1 MRKEAYEKLLDRAKS
16 VMSINDVSKERF
28 QPPSPSS
35 SISGNRTILHNF
47 KEISDVLVR
56 DQSHLLKFLSGE
68 LATAGII
75 EGGRAIFQGRFEQR
89 TLTRLINLYI
99 DKYVICP
106 VCSRPDT
113 HIVKE
118 NRLFFKKCDA
128 CGAKSSIGKT

>member
-1 MRKEAYEKLLDRAKS
+1 MKKEAYEKLLNRAKS
-16 VMSINDVSKERF
+16 VMLINNVSKERF

-68 LATAGII
+68 LATSGII
-75 EGGRAIFQGRFEQR
+75 EGGRAIFQGKFEQR

>member
-1 MRKEAYEKLLDRAKS
+1 MNKETYEKLLDRAKL
-16 VMSINDVSKERF
+16 MRSINDVTKERF

-35 SISGNRTILHNF
+35 SISGSKTLLHNF
-47 KEISDVLVR
+47 KEISDILVR
-56 DQSHLLKFLSGE
+56 DQSHLLKFLSSE
-68 LATAGII
+68 LATAGVI

-89 TLTRLINLYI
+89 TLMRLINLYI

-113 HIVKE
+113 QIVKE

-128 CGAKSSIGKT
+128 CGARSSIGKT